1 MLKAPILIPVNLEVK
16 LWLRNCERCFFEA
29 GEGHNDSS
37 CRLIKEPC
45 LFPFQID
52 FHKSGQHT

>member
-1 MLKAPILIPVNLEVK
+1 MLKASIQIPVNLEVK
-16 LWLRNCERCFFEA
+16 LWLRTCERRFFKT

-37 CRLIKEPC
+37 CRLIKEPG